1 MSNRVSHSLVKA
13 LRHVPAFAG
22 LDEPT
27 LLELVGCS
35 ANLHWSSGQV
45 VFDMDDHAE
54 ALYVVLS
61 GRVRIVEPGSE
72 HVVATIGQGDY
83 FGELSLMLDTR
94 HSKTAITGT
103 ETELMV
109 VPRESFQEILETRP
123 ELEAFFRKQM
133 ESRLGLASARA

>member
-35 ANLHWSSGQV
+35 ANLHWGGGQV
-45 VFDMDDHAE
+45 VFDRDDHAE
-54 ALYVVLS
+54 ALYVVS
-61 GRVRIVEPGSE
+61 GPHRIVEPESE

-103 ETELMV
+103 ETEIMV

-123 ELEAFFRKQM
+123 ELEAFFRRQM
-133 ESRLGLASARA
+133 ESRLGLASANA

>member
-1 MSNRVSHSLVKA
+1 MPNRVSHSLVKA
-13 LRHVPAFAG
+13 LRHVPAFAA

-35 ANLHWSSGQV
+35 ANLNWGAGQV
-45 VFDMDDHAE
+45 IFDVDDHAE

-61 GRVRIVEPGSE
+61 GRVRIVEPE
-72 HVVATIGQGDY
+72 DQHVVATIGQGDY
-83 FGELSLMLDTR
+83 FGELSLMLDTK

-109 VPRESFQEILETRP
+109 VPRESFQEILQTRP
-123 ELEAFFRKQM
+123 ELEAFFRRQM
-133 ESRLGLASARA
+133 ESRLGLASVNS